1 MLIYAKIHNGIEAM
15 NSIDSLSIFIIAVG
29 LAIDCFA
36 VSISGSIA
44 LRKVSPAQ
52 MLRVALAFG
61 AFQAGMTAL
70 GWLLGQT
77 VVDLIESF
85 DHWIAFGLLTLVG
98 AHMLWESF
106 RADTD
111 GKKVDITKWLTLLVL
126 SIATSIDALAVGVS
140 FAFLEVNLA
149 YACAVIG
156 AAAFVLSI
164 AGLALGKRLGKIVGK
179 RAEIIG
185 GIVLIGI
192 GVRILLDHL
201 L

>member
-1 MLIYAKIHNGIEAM
+1 MEAV
-15 NSIDSLSIFIIAVG
+15 NSLDLLSIFLIAIG

-44 LRKVSPAQ
+44 MKRITPAQ
-52 MLRVALAFG
+52 ILRVALSFG

-77 VVDLIESF
+77 FVDLIESF
-85 DHWIAFGLLTLVG
+85 DHWIAFGLLAFVG
-98 AHMLWESF
+98 LRMIWESF
-106 RADTD
+106 RTD
-111 GKKVDITKWLTLLVL
+111 SDVRAVDITTGLALLVL

-140 FAFLEVNLA
+140 FAFFDVNLV
-149 YACAVIG
+149 YACLIIG
-156 AAAFVLSI
+156 II
-164 AGLALGKRLGKIVGK
+164 ALALTAVGLSLGKKIGKVIGK
-179 RAEIIG
+179 RAEIVG

-192 GVRILLDHL
+192 GIRILLEHL

>member
-1 MLIYAKIHNGIEAM
+1 MEAA
-15 NSIDSLSIFIIAVG
+15 NSLDLLSILLIAIG

-44 LRKVSPAQ
+44 MKRITPAQ
-52 MLRVALAFG
+52 ILRVALSFG

-77 VVDLIESF
+77 FVDLIESF
-85 DHWIAFGLLTLVG
+85 DHWIAFGLLAFVG
-98 AHMLWESF
+98 LRMIWESF
-106 RADTD
+106 RTD
-111 GKKVDITKWLTLLVL
+111 SDVRAVDITTGLALLVL

-140 FAFLEVNLA
+140 FAFFDINLA
-149 YACAVIG
+149 YACLIIG
-156 AAAFVLSI
+156 TI
-164 AGLALGKRLGKIVGK
+164 ALALTAMGLSLGKKIGKVVGK
-179 RAEIIG
+179 RAEIVG

-192 GVRILLDHL
+192 GIRILFEHL

>member
-1 MLIYAKIHNGIEAM
+1 M
-15 NSIDSLSIFIIAVG
+15 NSVDTLSIIIIAIG

-36 VSISGSIA
+36 VSVSGSIA
-44 LRKVSPAQ
+44 TKRIAPIQ
-52 MLRVALAFG
+52 MLKVALFFG
-61 AFQAGMTAL
+61 AFQALMTAL

-85 DHWIAFGLLTLVG
+85 DHWIAFGLLAFVG
-98 AHMLWESF
+98 LHMIWESF
-106 RADTD
+106 RAD
-111 GKKVDITKWLTLLVL
+111 GNSKRVDITKWLTLLVL

-156 AAAFVLSI
+156 GAAFVLSI
-164 AGLALGKRLGKIVGK
+164 VGLVLGKNLGKVIGK

-192 GVRILLDHL
+192 GVRILLDHIL
-201 L
+201 

>member
-1 MLIYAKIHNGIEAM
+1 M
-15 NSIDSLSIFIIAVG
+15 NSVDSLSIFIIAIG

-70 GWLLGQT
+70 GWLAGQT
-77 VVDLIESF
+77 VVNLIKSF
-85 DHWIAFGLLTLVG
+85 DHWIAFGLLAVVG
-98 AHMLWESF
+98 LKMLWESF

-111 GKKVDITKWLTLLVL
+111 GKTVDITKWLTLLLL

-140 FAFLEVNLA
+140 FAFLTVNLA

-156 AAAFVLSI
+156 GAAFVLTI

-192 GVRILLDHL
+192 GIRILLEHML
-201 L
+201 